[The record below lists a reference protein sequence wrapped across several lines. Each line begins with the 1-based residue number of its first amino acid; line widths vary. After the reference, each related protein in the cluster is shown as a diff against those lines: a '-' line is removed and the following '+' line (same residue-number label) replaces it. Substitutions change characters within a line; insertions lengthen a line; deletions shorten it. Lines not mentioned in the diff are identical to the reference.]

1 MVLRSIA
8 AALALTLPAPAS
20 AGVLPAYKPGQCLQ
34 DYRFQEPWHPEPQIV
49 LIVQSGNYHYLLVPW
64 FKDEKK
70 YGNPYEELIGVAN
83 QFKRTLC
90 PARYPDANLPQR

>member
-1 MVLRSIA
+1 M
-8 AALALTLPAPAS
+8 
-20 AGVLPAYKPGQCLQ
+20 
-34 DYRFQEPWHPEPQIV
+34 
-49 LIVQSGNYHYLLVPW
+49 QSGNYHYLLVPW